1 VQKKPSFLEKLGF
14 FSLFFIGGGNFLVI
28 KKPSCL
34 DNMDVTL
41 FEQWCHKYDVEM
53 VILFGSQAKGL
64 ARSDS
69 DIDLGILLAKYPIP
83 VEEELQLCLDL
94 VGAVQTGKV
103 DMVILNH
110 ADPFLC
116 YEAACHGIIVYERKP
131 STFDRFKVMAFKR
144 FVDTEPFRQLNDLY
158 FDMFLMKGKSKMRNK
173 GVIYQKLAR
182 VAEYLSELE
191 ELTQYSFEE
200 YESDFKIKRAVERD
214 IELIVEF
221 ATEVNG
227 LIIIDSSEPPPADY
241 FSSFIKIGQLG
252 VLPKD
257 LAQSLAHTAGIRN
270 RLVHEYETV
279 IDQLVYVG
287 AQTIVKPFRQYVEL
301 VRNYLQEQT

>member
-1 VQKKPSFLEKLGF
+1 
-14 FSLFFIGGGNFLVI
+14 
-28 KKPSCL
+28 
-34 DNMDVTL
+34 MDVTL
-41 FEQWCHKYDVEM
+41 FEQWCRKYDVEM

-64 ARSDS
+64 ARPDS

-103 DMVILNH
+103 DIVILNH

-116 YEAACHGIIVYERKP
+116 YEAACYGIAIYERTP
-131 STFDRFKVMAFKR
+131 SIFDRFKVMAFKR
-144 FVDTEPFRQLNDLY
+144 FVDTEPLRQMNDLY
-158 FDMFLMKGKSKMRNK
+158 FDIFLMKGKSEMRNK
-173 GVIYQKLAR
+173 GIIYQKLAK
-182 VAEYLSELE
+182 VTEYLTELE

-227 LIIIDSSEPPPADY
+227 LIIVDSCEPPPADY
-241 FSSFIKIGQLG
+241 FSSFIKMGQLG
-252 VLPKD
+252 VLHKD
-257 LAQSLAHTAGIRN
+257 FAQSLAHTAGIRN
-270 RLVHEYETV
+270 RLVHEYETI

-287 AQTIVKPFRQYVEL
+287 AKAIVRYFRQYVEL
-301 VRNYLQEQT
+301 VRNYLRKQT

>member
-1 VQKKPSFLEKLGF
+1 M
-14 FSLFFIGGGNFLVI
+14 I
-28 KKPSCL
+28 KKPHCL
-34 DNMDVTL
+34 NNMDVSL
-41 FEQWCHKYDVEM
+41 FERWCPKYDVEM

-64 ARSDS
+64 ARIDS

-116 YEAACHGIIVYERKP
+116 YEAACHGIIVYEKKP
-131 STFDRFKVMAFKR
+131 STFDHFKVMAFKR
-144 FVDTEPFRQLNDLY
+144 FVDTEQFRQLNDLY

-182 VAEYLSELE
+182 VTEYLSELE

-200 YESDFKIKRAVERD
+200 YEADFKIKRAVERD

-221 ATEVNG
+221 ASEVNG
-227 LIIIDSSEPPPADY
+227 LIIVDSSEPPPADY
-241 FSSFIKIGQLG
+241 FSSFIKMGQLG

-287 AQTIVKPFRQYVEL
+287 AQAVVKSFRQYVEL
-301 VRNYLQEQT
+301 VRNYLQKQT